1 MFGMRAAQIKQRLRS
16 TIVVLGAIIVFMP
29 VSVLADGSCYEDP
42 DEGRCIRA
50 SYSTSDWES
59 FCGTIIPIGE
69 GKAFR
74 AQCYSTAY
82 DSVSVTERQGL
93 CYRYLS

>member
-16 TIVVLGAIIVFMP
+16 TIIVLGATIAFMP
-29 VSVLADGSCYEDP
+29 VNVLADSSCKEGA
-42 DEGRCIRA
+42 DESRCITA
-50 SYSTSDWES
+50 SYSTSDWTS

-69 GKAFR
+69 GKIFR

-82 DSVSVTERQGL
+82 DSVSVAERQGL